1 MSYLILSYHLNTVS
15 MQLQYVFLVSLSQL
29 TTQESINYF
38 NTTYLRDHAHL
49 SPVKFH
55 LIFFLHQPSLTVM

>member
-1 MSYLILSYHLNTVS
+1 